1 MVIVTI
7 LEDVTG
13 RHANNGQRVPLQGE
27 FVQLERKYMVPR
39 KEGRASVTFPF
50 LYDFSPKFYTFIKKF

>member
-27 FVQLERKYMVPR
+27 FVQLKRKYMGPR
-39 KEGRASVTFPF
+39 KEGRSSVTFPF
-50 LYDFSPKFYTFIKKF
+50 L